1 MNAFEIYTKSVG
13 DDDYKGGG
21 GGGISENDVFHA
33 GYDISKILG
42 EGQSGGSLS
51 DSNIRGEYI
60 PLGLYFHQVVQTM
73 IDPTFMKATVIDD
86 VLFNSFF
93 SKDKKERSR
102 KRIPKLQFKKTLKQP
117 AKHTIDI

>member
-21 GGGISENDVFHA
+21 VSDDDVIHA
-33 GYDISKILG
+33 GYDISRILGG
-42 EGQSGGSLS
+42 EGQSGGSVS

>member
-21 GGGISENDVFHA
+21 VSENDVVHA

-42 EGQSGGSLS
+42 ESDRQHGGSGS
-51 DSNIRGEYI
+51 GSGSGSGEYI
-60 PLGLYFHQVVQTM
+60 PLGLYFHQVVQTI

-86 VLFNSFF
+86 ALFDSFF
-93 SKDKKERSR
+93 PKNKKQTR
-102 KRIPKLQFKKTLKQP
+102 KRVGKLQFKKTMKQP
-117 AKHTIDI
+117 HN

>member
-21 GGGISENDVFHA
+21 VSENDVIHA

-42 EGQSGGSLS
+42 ESDRQHGGSGSESLK
-51 DSNIRGEYI
+51 GEYI

-86 VLFNSFF
+86 AMFDSFF
-93 SKDKKERSR
+93 PKNKKQTR
-102 KRIPKLQFKKTLKQP
+102 KRVGKLHFKKTMKQP
-117 AKHTIDI
+117 QN

>member
-21 GGGISENDVFHA
+21 VSENDVVHA

-42 EGQSGGSLS
+42 ESDRQHGGSGSGSGSGSLK
-51 DSNIRGEYI
+51 GEYI
-60 PLGLYFHQVVQTM
+60 PLGLYFHQVVETM

-86 VLFNSFF
+86 ALFDSFF
-93 SKDKKERSR
+93 PKNKKQSR
-102 KRIPKLQFKKTLKQP
+102 KHVGKLQFKKTMKQ
-117 AKHTIDI
+117 AHN